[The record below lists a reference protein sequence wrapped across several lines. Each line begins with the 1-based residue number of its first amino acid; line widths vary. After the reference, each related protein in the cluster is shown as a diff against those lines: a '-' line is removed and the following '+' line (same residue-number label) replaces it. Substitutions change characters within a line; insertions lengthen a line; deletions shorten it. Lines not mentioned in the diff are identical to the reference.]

1 MKYEVAYT
9 QQAVRELRKLDRYT
23 RDLILSWIEKNLVG
37 CSDSRRYG
45 KGLTASRTGQ
55 WRYRIGGYRLIAEI
69 DDGKVT
75 ILLLSIGHRRE
86 IY

>member
-1 MKYEVAYT
+1 MKYEVAYA
-9 QQAVRELRKLDRYT
+9 QQAVRELRKLDRHT
-23 RDLILSWIEKNLVG
+23 RDLIMSWIEKNLVG
-37 CSDSRRYG
+37 CSDPRRYG
-45 KGLTASRTGQ
+45 KGLTANRSGQ

-86 IY
+86 I

>member
-23 RDLILSWIEKNLVG
+23 RDLILSWIEKSLVG
-37 CSDSRRYG
+37 CSDPRRYG
-45 KGLTASRTGQ
+45 KGSTANRSGQ
-55 WRYRIGGYRLIAEI
+55 WRYRIGDYRLIAEI